1 MAKYQVEFEIDDAT
15 TITEAVECHWAYNA
29 PKVAIKQMDEG
40 SQALATKHCTKIVVI
55 PVA

>member
-29 PKVAIKQMDEG
+29 PKVAIKKMDEG